1 MPVGPSHSG
10 RGGGGPRGGGGGFG
24 SPRGGGPRH
33 EPHHGPRPSA
43 SSSFVNGMI
52 GGMVGMSIA
61 NRRRERFEQRY
72 GVSPS
77 DDEISTLPTR
87 SKPIGFLI
95 LAIFTAVILF
105 FSVVSKIATKETIS
119 DYSETISI
127 METDWKEDYKPMLD
141 KVNDD
146 DFENGDDN
154 YYKTTATFTKS
165 PPHTY
170 YDDNP
175 TTPGV
180 YLDFTKN
187 NVNYYFIVYEYTFG
201 GKEYIGTTYTS
212 FSANQIDSL
221 NGRILIAVYHDE
233 EEHFSINTT
242 YNLEKCAEYNY
253 YLDKIDDNKSTS
265 KGLTIA
271 IVIEVLVLALFV
283 ALYVLRL
290 KKYYK
295 LVAADEELLFQKKK
309 AETEKATA
317 EANAAAS
324 RLNRY
329 CKYCGCKIDADSN
342 VCSSCGAKLTK

>member
-24 SPRGGGPRH
+24 GPHGGGPRH
-33 EPHHGPRPSA
+33 DPHHGPRPSA

-52 GGMVGMSIA
+52 GGMIGMSIA

-77 DDEISTLPTR
+77 DDEMSTLPTR

-95 LAIFTAVILF
+95 LAIFVALVTFFTVIIKLDIKENL
-105 FSVVSKIATKETIS
+105 SKNREYLANVENS
-119 DYSETISI
+119 W
-127 METDWKEDYKPMLD
+127 TDIYKPMLD
-141 KVNDD
+141 KVNTTGFVNGTDD
-146 DFENGDDN
+146 
-154 YYKTTATFTKS
+154 YYVTTATFSKIKIE
-165 PPHTY
+165 Y
-170 YDDNP
+170 YGNNP
-175 TTPGV
+175 TISGV
-180 YLDFTKN
+180 YVFAEEGNYT
-187 NVNYYFIVYEYTFG
+187 YYFIVYKYTDNK
-201 GKEYIGTTYTS
+201 GKTQTGTTYADFTDYDINKLDGEIKIAFKGENPDPINTNYTLEKS
-212 FSANQIDSL
+212 YEYSYYKE
-221 NGRILIAVYHDE
+221 LIASE
-233 EEHFSINTT
+233 
-242 YNLEKCAEYNY
+242 
-253 YLDKIDDNKSTS
+253 KSTS
-265 KGLTIA
+265 TKTTIA
-271 IVIEVLVLALFV
+271 IVIEVLVLALFIT
-283 ALYVLRL
+283 LYVLKL

-309 AETEKATA
+309 AETAKATA

>member
-10 RGGGGPRGGGGGFG
+10 RGGGGPHGGGGGFG
-24 SPRGGGPRH
+24 GPRGGGPRH
-33 EPHHGPRPSA
+33 DPHHGPRPSA

-52 GGMVGMSIA
+52 GGMIGASIA

-72 GVSPS
+72 GVRPN
-77 DDEISTLPTR
+77 DDEMSTLPTR
-87 SKPIGFLI
+87 SKPVGFLI

-105 FSVVSKIATKETIS
+105 FSVIAKIATKETIN
-119 DYSETISI
+119 DYSETVAI

-141 KVNDD
+141 EVKDD

-154 YYKTTATFTKS
+154 YYLITATFTKLK
-165 PPHTY
+165 HNY
-170 YDDNP
+170 YSDNP
-175 TTPGV
+175 TTPGA
-180 YLDFTKN
+180 YLDITEN

-221 NGRILIAVYHDE
+221 NGRILIAVYDKDDK
-233 EEHFSINTT
+233 HFSINTS
-242 YNLEKCAEYNY
+242 YKLEDCIEYRY
-253 YLDKIDDNKSTS
+253 YLDEIDANKSTS

-271 IVIEVLVLALFV
+271 IVIEVLVLALFIT
-283 ALYVLRL
+283 LYVMKI

-309 AETEKATA
+309 AETAKATA